1 MSPWP
6 TRILGLRRQQLFN
19 IYVLAGS
26 VGIVVAV
33 TLFTLQLSQRVDAQA
48 RLATRLLSSLASRSL
63 ATGAD
68 EGLAEIM
75 RAVNEIEVPFIM
87 TDNGGRP
94 LHWNAGVIGVPMPAH
109 LSDLAAVDPATTTDP
124 ALRRILELARKFDRE
139 HEPYAIVDPATGR
152 RYGTLHYGSSALS
165 RRIRWLP
172 HLELLLLAA
181 FFLLIVWALQ
191 TKKESEQQ
199 RLFAGMAKETAH
211 QLGTPITALLGWLA
225 ILRERHGPRDE
236 VVAELEKD
244 VARLGKV
251 SERFSQIGSRPRLAP
266 GDLAATV
273 RSTLAYFERRL
284 PHLGGRVDLRL
295 EGALSRQVR
304 FNPELMEW
312 VLENL
317 IKNGIDALRDGK
329 GTVSVR
335 LEDGPGGGVTITV
348 SDTGAGIAPGARKR
362 IFEPGFTTKQRGW
375 GMGLALV
382 RRIVQ
387 QYHGGRIHVG
397 ATGPAGTTFVITLP
411 GEEPERAVPHPVG

>member
-1 MSPWP
+1 VPIE
-6 TRILGLRRQQLFN
+6 TERFKA
-19 IYVLAGS
+19 VLHFGPS
-26 VGIVVAV
+26 SLSRELVVAQYV
-33 TLFTLQLSQRVDAQA
+33 QIGVFVIFVVFGFLGF
-48 RLATRLLSSLASRSL
+48 
-63 ATGAD
+63 
-68 EGLAEIM
+68 
-75 RAVNEIEVPFIM
+75 RAVKSNE
-87 TDNGGRP
+87 
-94 LHWNAGVIGVPMPAH
+94 
-109 LSDLAAVDPATTTDP
+109 
-124 ALRRILELARKFDRE
+124 
-139 HEPYAIVDPATGR
+139 
-152 RYGTLHYGSSALS
+152 
-165 RRIRWLP
+165 
-172 HLELLLLAA
+172 
-181 FFLLIVWALQ
+181 
-191 TKKESEQQ
+191 Q
-199 RLFAGMAKETAH
+199 RLIWVGMAKETAH

-266 GDLAATV
+266 GDLAATA

-329 GTVSVR
+329 GTISVR
-335 LEDGPGGGVTITV
+335 LEDGPGGGVTIKV

-387 QYHGGRIHVG
+387 QYHGGRIQVG

-411 GEEPERAVPHPVG
+411 GEEPDRAVPHPVG